1 MSNANQMDLKPKR
14 GPTGPKKP
22 EEIRLPTEEELK
34 RGLLDTIAEPKN
46 TLPFSEF
53 AVVKFM
59 QGIKAKLSEILERK
73 ADILAKL
80 EKITDYETLL
90 QRLDSY
96 FTEMTEAINNL
107 VSEIEENEQIPQ
119 MLGVEAVEE
128 LIEDIKNLLCL
139 DPKKDGDLINR
150 LQILPKIY
158 LKNHIE
164 RCQLAL
170 ILEGGNN
177 LEKFRERVQTAIK
190 RNNYEELTGLV
201 REISALE
208 IMQVYPSS
216 SSPILSE
223 REAYKLKA
231 EYDKLRRIAYYQ
243 AILISEGG
251 NNLEK
256 FRERVQTAI
265 KRDERDNYEELT
277 GLIQE
282 ISALEIMQVH
292 PFSSSPLPQEIEA
305 YELKAEYDKLRRIA
319 NYQAILIS
327 EGGKKLE
334 QFRERVQAAIESN
347 NYKELKGLVEKIL
360 ALKIMLFYPSSSSS
374 FLPEREAYELKA
386 EYDELKLIAYYQA
399 VLILDGGEKLEQFR
413 ERVQAALGSNNYKE
427 LEGLIQEISA
437 LEIMQVYINPSSSLP
452 PEEKAYKLKTEY
464 QRMIEMIKEA
474 QKELRK
480 LRSST

>member
-1 MSNANQMDLKPKR
+1 MSNAYRMVPGPR
-14 GPTGPKKP
+14 GEPTGPKKP

-73 ADILAKL
+73 AGLLAEL
-80 EKITDYETLL
+80 EEITDYETLL
-90 QRLDSY
+90 QSLDSY
-96 FTEMTEAINNL
+96 FTKMTEAINNL
-107 VSEIEENEQIPQ
+107 VSEIEKNEQIPQ

-128 LIEDIKNLLCL
+128 LIEDIKNLLYL

-150 LQILPKIY
+150 LQSLPEIY
-158 LKNHIE
+158 LKNHIG

-201 REISALE
+201 REISALK

-231 EYDKLRRIAYYQ
+231 KYDKLRRIANYQ

-265 KRDERDNYEELT
+265 
-277 GLIQE
+277 
-282 ISALEIMQVH
+282 
-292 PFSSSPLPQEIEA
+292 
-305 YELKAEYDKLRRIA
+305 
-319 NYQAILIS
+319 
-327 EGGKKLE
+327 
-334 QFRERVQAAIESN
+334 ESN
-347 NYKELKGLVEKIL
+347 NYEELKGLVEKIL

-386 EYDELKLIAYYQA
+386 EYDELKFIAYYQA
-399 VLILDGGEKLEQFR
+399 VLILDGGKKLEQFR

>member
-1 MSNANQMDLKPKR
+1 M
-14 GPTGPKKP
+14 
-22 EEIRLPTEEELK
+22 I
-34 RGLLDTIAEPKN
+34 LD
-46 TLPFSEF
+46 
-53 AVVKFM
+53 
-59 QGIKAKLSEILERK
+59 
-73 ADILAKL
+73 
-80 EKITDYETLL
+80 
-90 QRLDSY
+90 
-96 FTEMTEAINNL
+96 
-107 VSEIEENEQIPQ
+107 
-119 MLGVEAVEE
+119 
-128 LIEDIKNLLCL
+128 
-139 DPKKDGDLINR
+139 
-150 LQILPKIY
+150 
-158 LKNHIE
+158 
-164 RCQLAL
+164 
-170 ILEGGNN
+170 GGN
-177 LEKFRERVQTAIK
+177 T
-190 RNNYEELTGLV
+190 
-201 REISALE
+201 
-208 IMQVYPSS
+208 
-216 SSPILSE
+216 
-223 REAYKLKA
+223 
-231 EYDKLRRIAYYQ
+231 
-243 AILISEGG
+243 
-251 NNLEK
+251 LEK